1 MTRLFALLVLLAA
14 SCSKKPA
21 QDYKK
26 CLKLRVGMTRAQL
39 LEFMGPPDETQA
51 FVEGKSMENM
61 RGRSAYEW
69 ATPSSMPAPNRV
81 TVEEKT
87 GLVESIRCGDSTVTT
102 AVYVE
107 PPAPAV
113 STAPFV
119 LPSDPPAAL
128 AAPKKKNGPRES
140 TQGVGASGRPL
151 TDQ

>member
-1 MTRLFALLVLLAA
+1 MTRIALSLLLLSAA
-14 SCSKKPA
+14 CSKKPA
-21 QDYKK
+21 ENYKK
-26 CLKLRVGMTRAQL
+26 CLKLRVGMTREQL
-39 LEFMGPPDETQA
+39 MQFMGPADETQA

-61 RGRSAYEW
+61 RGRTAYEW

-81 TVEEKT
+81 TIEEKT
-87 GLVESIRCGDSTVTT
+87 GLVESIRCGDSVVTT

-119 LPSDPPAAL
+119 LPQDPVVPA
-128 AAPKKKNGPRES
+128 AAPKKANGPKES